1 MIAGLE
7 KVGFK
12 VLVERVYF
20 SILQKKKKI
29 HVFEDQ
35 NRSAE

>member
-1 MIAGLE
+1 MISGLE

-12 VLVERVYF
+12 VLVEQVYF
-20 SILQKKKKI
+20 SIFRKKI

>member
-1 MIAGLE
+1 MISRLE

-12 VLVERVYF
+12 VLVEQVYF
-20 SILQKKKKI
+20 SIFKKKKI